1 MIHEYSYIKTGRVQF
16 EMGVVLYLEIVMSL
30 MGVFSQHA
38 LIQRQQQHR
47 NLSHPETLHRHNVW
61 C

>member
-1 MIHEYSYIKTGRVQF
+1 VGHEYSYIKTGRVQF
-16 EMGVVLYLEIVMSL
+16 EIGVVLYLDIVMSL

-38 LIQRQQQHR
+38 LIQRQQQF
-47 NLSHPETLHRHNVW
+47 SHPETLHRHYVW